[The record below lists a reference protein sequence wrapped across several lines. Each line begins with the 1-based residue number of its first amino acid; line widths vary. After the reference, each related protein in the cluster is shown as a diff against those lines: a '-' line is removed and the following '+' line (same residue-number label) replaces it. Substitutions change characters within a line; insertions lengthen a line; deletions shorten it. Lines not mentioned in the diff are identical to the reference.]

1 MVWQIYEKYLK
12 FLMWLPIAFL
22 IIAIG
27 ILAHNYFSTGY
38 FVERGVELA
47 GGKII
52 TVPVTNADVNEI
64 KSAISYASVRLS
76 SGAQKTLTVEIP
88 SDKNETEV
96 LDNLRSLAVFD
107 GEPSI
112 KFVGPTVAEIF
123 FQQAQIAMI
132 MAFILMSIVVFLL
145 FRSFVPSAAVILA
158 AVTDIIITLALIN
171 VIGIKFS
178 LPVLGAILAIIGYS
192 VDTDILLTT
201 ELLKGDRQ
209 KNSIEGIKRAVKTG
223 LMLTFTAIAALLSLY
238 FFSGSIVLQE
248 IASVLIIGLVVDMP
262 VTWFTNAGFLKLWM
276 ERK

>member
-22 IIAIG
+22 VIAVG
-27 ILAHNYFSTGY
+27 ILLQNYLSTGY
-38 FVERGVELA
+38 FIERGTELA

-64 KSAISYASVRLS
+64 KSAIPYASVRLS
-76 SGAQKTLTVEIP
+76 SGARKTLTVEIP

-96 LDNLRSLAVFD
+96 LDNLRNLAVFD
-107 GEPSI
+107 GEPSV
-112 KFVGPTVAEIF
+112 KFVGPSVAEIF
-123 FQQAQIAMI
+123 FQQAQIAVI
-132 MAFILMSIVVFLL
+132 MAFVLMSIVVFLL

-158 AVTDIIITLALIN
+158 ATTDIIITLALIN

-178 LPVLGAILAIIGYS
+178 LPVLGAVLAIIGYS

-209 KNSIEGIKRAVKTG
+209 KITEGIKRAVKTG
-223 LMLTFTAIAALLSLY
+223 LTLTFTAIAALLALY
-238 FFSGSIVLQE
+238 FVSGSVVLQE

-262 VTWFTNAGFLKLWM
+262 TTWFTNAGLLKFWM

>member
-12 FLMWLPIAFL
+12 FLMWLPIDFL
-22 IIAIG
+22 IIAVG

-52 TVPVTNADVNEI
+52 TVPVKEADLNTI
-64 KSAISYASVRLS
+64 RSAIPYASVRLS
-76 SGAQKTLTVEIP
+76 PGAQKTLTIEMQT
-88 SDKNETEV
+88 DKNETEV

-107 GEPSI
+107 GEPSV

-123 FQQAQIAMI
+123 FQQAQIAII
-132 MAFILMSIVVFLL
+132 MAFVLMSIVVFLL

-158 AVTDIIITLALIN
+158 AVTDIMITLALIN

-201 ELLKGDRQ
+201 ELVKGDRQ

-223 LMLTFTAIAALLSLY
+223 LTLTFTAIAALLSLY